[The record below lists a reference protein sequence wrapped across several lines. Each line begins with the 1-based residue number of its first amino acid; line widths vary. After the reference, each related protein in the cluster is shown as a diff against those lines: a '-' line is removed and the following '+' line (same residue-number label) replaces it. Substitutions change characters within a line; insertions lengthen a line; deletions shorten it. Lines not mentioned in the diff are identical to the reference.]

1 MLGESPLD
9 QADPRPDHPLVRYR
23 LAFQLSLDV
32 TAWTLGLYAGMYV
45 RFDSFSPAGWTGHTT
60 GALVGVM
67 ILAAATQ
74 MISGLALGL
83 YLGQRRF
90 GTFDEVAH
98 LLASVAITTSVLVAF
113 DLLSSPRAVPISSI
127 LGAGLVALVVMSA
140 ARYSWRLHQERR
152 MRPTDEHASR
162 VLVFGAGE
170 GGIQTITA
178 MLRNPNSPYLPVA
191 LLDDDPAKRNLRV
204 RGLRVA
210 GGREQIAAAAA
221 ALHADTVVIA
231 VPSAHSD
238 LLRELCD
245 LTTAADLRILV
256 LPALDELFGA
266 AIGVGDIRPVTES
279 DLLGRHVIDT
289 DVEAIASYL
298 TGRRVLVTGA
308 GGSIGS
314 ELCHQIARFAPD
326 QLVMLDRDESALHG
340 LQLRLEGR
348 ALLDDRNLV
357 VADVRDAERMVEV
370 FAEHRPE
377 VVFHAAALKHLPL
390 LEMHPNEA
398 YKTNVLGTW
407 NVLQAAAGADVDRFV
422 NISTD
427 KAAAPVSVL
436 GYSKRI
442 AERLTAEAAG
452 RADGTYLSVRFGNVL
467 GSRGSVLTAF
477 HAQIEAGGPIT
488 VTDPDVTR
496 FFMTVEEAV
505 QLVIQ
510 AGAVGRDGEALILDM
525 GDAVRI
531 ADVARRLVAQAPRQ
545 VEIVYTGLRPGEK
558 LHEVLFGPGER
569 DVRLAHPL
577 VSHVEVPPLDP
588 EKALSQP
595 ATDRAEDGTAALRSL
610 ALSGSGSTVRA
621 SAGAGARPASREP
634 DITL

>member
-1 MLGESPLD
+1 M
-9 QADPRPDHPLVRYR
+9 
-23 LAFQLSLDV
+23 
-32 TAWTLGLYAGMYV
+32 
-45 RFDSFSPAGWTGHTT
+45 
-60 GALVGVM
+60 
-67 ILAAATQ
+67 
-74 MISGLALGL
+74 
-83 YLGQRRF
+83 
-90 GTFDEVAH
+90 
-98 LLASVAITTSVLVAF
+98 
-113 DLLSSPRAVPISSI
+113 
-127 LGAGLVALVVMSA
+127 
-140 ARYSWRLHQERR
+140 
-152 MRPTDEHASR
+152 
-162 VLVFGAGE
+162 
-170 GGIQTITA
+170 QTITA
-178 MLRNPNSPYLPVA
+178 MLRNPHSPYLPVA

-204 RGLRVA
+204 LGLRVA
-210 GGREQIAAAAA
+210 GGREALAEAAAEH
-221 ALHADTVVIA
+221 HADTVVIA
-231 VPSAHSD
+231 VPSAGSD

-256 LPALDELFGA
+256 LPSLGELFGA
-266 AIGVGDIRPVTES
+266 PIGVGDIRPLTES

-289 DVEAIASYL
+289 DVDAIASYL

-314 ELCHQIARFAPD
+314 ELCHQIARFAPG

-357 VADVRDAERMVEV
+357 VADVRDAHRMVEV
-370 FAEHRPE
+370 FAEHRPD

-390 LEMHPNEA
+390 LEMHPQEA

-407 NVLQAAAGADVDRFV
+407 NVLQAAAGAGVDRFV

-442 AERLTAEAAG
+442 AERLTAETAT

-477 HAQIEAGGPIT
+477 HSQIDAGGPVT

-531 ADVARRLVAQAPRQ
+531 ADVARRLVAQAPRS
-545 VEIVYTGLRPGEK
+545 VPIVYTGLRPGEK
-558 LHEVLFGPGER
+558 LHEVLFGPGEAGRPPRPSARLPRRRTPAGTRSGARSWRRLRRRRGHRRAAGAGPGWRRVPGRRRRPSRPRRPQPDLLARLPVARPLADHRSAAAIQSMVACSPMASSTGSSPGNNARTLAPSAWLSRTSPARLGRCSTASDRPRSSSSRCTTLSRSTR
-569 DVRLAHPL
+569 DP
-577 VSHVEVPPLDP
+577 
-588 EKALSQP
+588 KA
-595 ATDRAEDGTAALRSL
+595 RFTASSAVTRSI
-610 ALSGSGSTVRA
+610 TVRA
-621 SAGAGARPASREP
+621 STSVTVP
-634 DITL
+634 T